1 MVIYRKIENQ
11 LTKIPGL
18 YQNGS
23 RHSLSNDIT
32 LPSGHLPGT
41 SLMLDT
47 GPVLLNSFD
56 TSGTLTGIPRSWI
69 IIMIRVKKNINRILK
84 NNKITTSDVQ

>member
-1 MVIYRKIENQ
+1 
-11 LTKIPGL
+11 
-18 YQNGS
+18 
-23 RHSLSNDIT
+23 
-32 LPSGHLPGT
+32 
-41 SLMLDT
+41 MLDT

-84 NNKITTSDVQ
+84 NNKITTTSPNFWRTMIPAISDGRTNVTATASQGSPNWTLDCSGQSK